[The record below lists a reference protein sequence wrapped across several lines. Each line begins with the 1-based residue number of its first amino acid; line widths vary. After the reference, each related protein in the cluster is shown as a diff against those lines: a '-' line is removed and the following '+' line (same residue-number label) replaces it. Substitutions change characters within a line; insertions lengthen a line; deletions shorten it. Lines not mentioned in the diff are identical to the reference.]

1 LDSLILQLRDALN
14 MTIVIITHEMESAF
28 HVADR
33 ITILNNGKQIVT
45 GTKDEIRSYEDER
58 IVNMLNRMPA
68 VKEMDV
74 DDYIHQLKK

>member
-1 LDSLILQLRDALN
+1 
-14 MTIVIITHEMESAF
+14 MTIVIITHEMESTF

-33 ITILNNGKQIVT
+33 ITVLNNGKQIVT